1 MRWMRRLSA
10 IFPTFLAI
18 AIALASAAPTAGATE
33 VHTVQPGDTLWSIAA
48 ANNYTTRTLA
58 AYNGLPEDGHVV
70 LGSTIRVPSPVEGA
84 AALTR
89 AGITPGAQAAAT
101 GGQPAA
107 AAPASTPSSKG
118 GYLVR
123 PGDTLSALAASSGVR
138 VSELAAR
145 NGLDPARPLIAG
157 TRITLPN
164 SGVAAARTTTP
175 APKAAPAT
183 ASAPVQKASTA
194 APAAAQGRVQASDIQ
209 RVAQEYGVSPS
220 LASAIAWQESG
231 FNNAAVSSANA
242 KGVMQVIPRTW
253 SWVQTNLA
261 QRPLDPNSATDN
273 VHAGVLYL
281 KHLLQ
286 YTGGDEQSAIASYYQ
301 GPRSVRHRGMY
312 DDTKKYVSN
321 VQALKSRFGG

>member
-10 IFPTFLAI
+10 IFPT
-18 AIALASAAPTAGATE
+18 IALASVAPTAGAAE

-89 AGITPGAQAAAT
+89 AGITPGTPSSAT
-101 GGQPAA
+101 GGQRAA
-107 AAPASTPSSKG
+107 AAPASTPGSRG
-118 GYLVR
+118 GYVVR

-145 NGLDPARPLIAG
+145 NGLDPGRPLIAG

-164 SGVAAARTTTP
+164 SGVAAARATTP

-183 ASAPVQKASTA
+183 ASAPATKQGA
-194 APAAAQGRVQASDIQ
+194 APAPAASTGSSSRVQASEIQ

-281 KHLLQ
+281 KHLLE

-301 GPRSVRHRGMY
+301 GPRSVRYRGMY

-321 VQALKSRFGG
+321 VQALKTRFGG

>member
-10 IFPTFLAI
+10 IFPT
-18 AIALASAAPTAGATE
+18 IALASAAPTAGAAE

-107 AAPASTPSSKG
+107 AAPASTSASKG

-164 SGVAAARTTTP
+164 SGVAAARETTP

-183 ASAPVQKASTA
+183 SSTPAQKPATA
-194 APAAAQGRVQASDIQ
+194 APASGRVQASEIQ

>member
-1 MRWMRRLSA
+1 
-10 IFPTFLAI
+10 
-18 AIALASAAPTAGATE
+18 

-70 LGSTIRVPSPVEGA
+70 LGSTIRVPSAVEGA

-89 AGITPGAQAAAT
+89 AGITPGARAAAT

-107 AAPASTPSSKG
+107 AAPASTSASKG

-123 PGDTLSALAASSGVR
+123 PGDTLSALAASSGAK
-138 VSELAAR
+138 VSDLAAM

-164 SGVAAARTTTP
+164 SGVAAARTSTS

-183 ASAPVQKASTA
+183 SSAPVQKPAAAA
-194 APAAAQGRVQASDIQ
+194 APAASRVQASEVQ

-231 FNNAAVSSANA
+231 FNNSAVSSANA

-261 QRPLDPNSATDN
+261 QRPLDPSSATDN

-301 GPRSVRHRGMY
+301 GPRSVRRRGMY
-312 DDTKKYVSN
+312 DDTKKYVAN

>member
-10 IFPTFLAI
+10 IFPTFVP
-18 AIALASAAPTAGATE
+18 IALASAVPTAGAAE

-89 AGITPGAQAAAT
+89 AGITPGAPSAVT
-101 GGQPAA
+101 GGQRPA
-107 AAPASTPSSKG
+107 AAPASSPASRG

-164 SGVAAARTTTP
+164 SGVAAARATTP

-183 ASAPVQKASTA
+183 SSAPAQKPATA
-194 APAAAQGRVQASDIQ
+194 APAASRVQASEIQ

-261 QRPLDPNSATDN
+261 KRPLDPSSATDN

-281 KHLLQ
+281 KHLLE

>member
-1 MRWMRRLSA
+1 
-10 IFPTFLAI
+10 
-18 AIALASAAPTAGATE
+18 

-89 AGITPGAQAAAT
+89 AGITPGAPSAAT
-101 GGQPAA
+101 GGQRA
-107 AAPASTPSSKG
+107 AAPASTPASRG
-118 GYLVR
+118 GYVVR

-145 NGLDPARPLIAG
+145 NGLDPGRPLIAG

-164 SGVAAARTTTP
+164 SGVAAARATTP

-183 ASAPVQKASTA
+183 ASAPAQKPATAAPATAAPATA
-194 APAAAQGRVQASDIQ
+194 APAASRVQASEIQ

-261 QRPLDPNSATDN
+261 KRSLDPSSATDN

-281 KHLLQ
+281 KHLLE